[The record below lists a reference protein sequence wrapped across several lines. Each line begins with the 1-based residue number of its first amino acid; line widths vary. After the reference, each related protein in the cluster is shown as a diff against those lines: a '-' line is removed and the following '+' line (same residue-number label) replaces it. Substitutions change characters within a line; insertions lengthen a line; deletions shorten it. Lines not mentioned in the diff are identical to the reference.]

1 MAMPLILV
9 GSLFLIL
16 ISWPQE
22 DFTNWLNSVGL
33 LSILTTMNQS
43 TVAIISLVACFGI
56 AYRLS
61 EGYGTDGPSAGI
73 IALSSFVLMAPR
85 FRVWF
90 MIKWGAGQAVIWRR
104 NTIF

>member
-1 MAMPLILV
+1 MLV

-85 FRVWF
+85 FSSMVYD
-90 MIKWGAGQAVIWRR
+90 KNG
-104 NTIF
+104 